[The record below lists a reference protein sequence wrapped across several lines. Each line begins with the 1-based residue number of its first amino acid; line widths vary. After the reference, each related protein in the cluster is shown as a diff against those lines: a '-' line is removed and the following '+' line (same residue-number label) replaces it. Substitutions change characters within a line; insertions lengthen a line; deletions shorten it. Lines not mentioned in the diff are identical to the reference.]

1 MKHCSLHSST
11 VADVSPEEVLVSS
24 QVLPT
29 SSLKAT
35 DGYAVTVVVVPVE
48 VEVTEVVVPDVVV
61 REVEVAVM
69 VEDVVVT
76 ECRRFTS

>member
-1 MKHCSLHSST
+1 M
-11 VADVSPEEVLVSS
+11 
-24 QVLPT
+24 
-29 SSLKAT
+29 
-35 DGYAVTVVVVPVE
+35 VVPVE
-48 VEVTEVVVPDVVV
+48 VEVTEVVVPGVVV